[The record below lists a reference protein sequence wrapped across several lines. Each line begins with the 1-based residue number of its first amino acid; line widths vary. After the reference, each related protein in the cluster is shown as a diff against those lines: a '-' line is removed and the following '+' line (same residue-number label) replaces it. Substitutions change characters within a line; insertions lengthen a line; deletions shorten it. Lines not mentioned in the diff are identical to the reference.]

1 MAMGNRG
8 RNRLSAK
15 EVEAFKGPGSIY
27 DGGGLELE
35 ITPKSYARWCYRY
48 SFGGKQR
55 RLMLGT
61 GTAANSKR
69 LTLLEARK
77 ARDEAANNLKAGIDP
92 KHLNSA
98 SAKREAEK
106 SKSAIPKFGEFAAAF
121 IEALKLPKKARQPW
135 ELSLLTYAK
144 PLHSKSINDVTVTH
158 VADALAP
165 LWTSTPE
172 TARRTRSRIEAVL
185 RSAISKSFRNTDT
198 LGRAIHIQNPAIWKG
213 VLDSE
218 PRLQTR
224 SKRNV
229 KKVQHHAAMPY
240 QDVGAFVERLNALE
254 GHSAKALQF
263 AILTAARTGESIGC
277 KWSEIDLE
285 SQLWTIPAE
294 RMKGNE
300 IHVVPLS
307 KPAIALLKS
316 IPRLASSPYVF
327 HGAKLNKPLSN
338 MALLMQ
344 LRRMKVNFTAH
355 GFRSSFRTWAAECTQ
370 FPREIA
376 ELALAHKVGNDVER
390 AYSRSTLIER
400 RRALM
405 EAWAGYLEPQSAGNV
420 VAFKASTV

>member
-1 MAMGNRG
+1 MGKRG
-8 RNRLSAK
+8 RSRLSAK
-15 EVEAFKGPGSIY
+15 EVESFKGPGGLY

-35 ITPKSYARWCYRY
+35 ITPQGYARWCFRY

-55 RLMLGT
+55 RLMLGS
-61 GTAANSKR
+61 GTATNSKR
-69 LTLLEARK
+69 LTLLDARQ
-77 ARDEAANNLKAGIDP
+77 ARDEAANNLKLGIDP

-106 SKSAIPKFGEFAAAF
+106 SKTAIPKFGEFASEF
-121 IEALKLPKKARQPW
+121 IEALKLPKKAKQPW
-135 ELSLLTYAK
+135 ELSLLVYAK

-158 VADALAP
+158 LGDVLAP

-172 TARRTRSRIEAVL
+172 TARRTRSRIEAVF
-185 RSAISKSFRNTDT
+185 RSAIGKSFRNVDT
-198 LGRAIHIQNPAIWKG
+198 LGRAIHIQNPAMWKG

-224 SKRNV
+224 SKRSI

-240 QDVGAFVERLNALE
+240 QDVAAFMELLSPLE

-263 AILTAARTGESIGC
+263 VILTAARTGEAIGC
-277 KWSEIDLE
+277 KWSELDLE
-285 SQLWTIPAE
+285 AELWTVPSE
-294 RMKGNE
+294 RMKAGE
-300 IHVVPLS
+300 THIVPLS
-307 KPAIALLKS
+307 KPAVALLKA

-327 HGAKLNKPLSN
+327 QGAKPNKPLSN

-344 LRRMKVNFTAH
+344 LRRLKVEFTAH

-376 ELALAHKVGNDVER
+376 EMALAHKVGNEVER
-390 AYSRSTLIER
+390 AYSRTTLIEK

-405 EAWAGYLEPQSAGNV
+405 DAWASYLEPQPAGNV
-420 VAFKASTV
+420 VALRTLTV